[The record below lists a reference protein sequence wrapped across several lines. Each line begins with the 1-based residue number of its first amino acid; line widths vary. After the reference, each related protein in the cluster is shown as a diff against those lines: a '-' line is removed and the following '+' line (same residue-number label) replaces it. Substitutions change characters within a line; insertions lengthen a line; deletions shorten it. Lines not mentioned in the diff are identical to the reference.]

1 MRLST
6 LLCAGALSLA
16 ATCVHAA
23 VPAHYV
29 VFEMDAQG
37 RAEPVFYT
45 QVELG
50 DPQRDLRGRQPVERG
65 VERVEYRISRNGAKS
80 AQAYEAQVPQ
90 FLRAEFAADPD
101 PEHGDGRIELHRPVR
116 DPHRAFVVRVPLD
129 AADTIEFAGGAAKAA
144 QRIDLR
150 ELAIRAAQLP
160 LAAAARRALPLAA
173 PLPGEAAAS
182 AAKAANSGN
191 RLDIL
196 VLGDGYTSAEQ
207 TTFANHAAALKTAL
221 FNVSPYK
228 DYQNFVNWQTG
239 FVASSQSGADH
250 PPYQAGCTGTSC
262 CADTAARSDPRAGI
276 FVNTAL
282 DATFCTSQIHRL
294 LTTRSSKVMAAAAGF
309 PDWDKIL
316 VTVNDPVYGGAGGSF
331 ATISAHSSAALIAI
345 HEFGHSF
352 HGLADEYDTPYPGF
366 PACSDISGSARCE
379 PNVTNQTNASLVK
392 WRSWFTPGLPIP
404 TPAGTS
410 GTGLFQGARYL
421 SSGMYRPVDNTCLM
435 RALGT
440 SFCPVCRQEYVLK
453 LYRGGFGS
461 PAAGIDLIEP
471 GTEAPSPATAVNY
484 ARGSTQ
490 RFSAA
495 ILRPSIGTVALQWY
509 LDGVA
514 VSGAT
519 AASYDFRQDAATPAT
534 RTLEL
539 RATDQTA
546 FVKAAMAGNLLQ
558 HSRTWTIRVNAAKA
572 GAVSASASADA
583 DRVAVAP

>member
-1 MRLST
+1 MKPFA
-6 LLCAGALSLA
+6 LLCAAALSWA
-16 ATCVHAA
+16 AGGAAAA

-45 QVELG
+45 QVQLS
-50 DPQRDLRGRQPVERG
+50 DPQRDVRGKQPLERG
-65 VERVEYRISRNGAKS
+65 IERIEYRISHDGARN
-80 AQAYEAQVPQ
+80 AQVFEAQVPQ
-90 FLRAEFAADPD
+90 FLRAEFAAD

-116 DPHRAFVVRVPLD
+116 DPHRAFVVRVPLA
-129 AADTIEFAGGAAKAA
+129 AADAIELGGGAAKSV
-144 QRIDLR
+144 QRFDLR

-160 LAAAARRALPLAA
+160 LAAGARQALPLAA
-173 PLPGEAAAS
+173 PLASEAQAGAS
-182 AAKAANSGN
+182 KAANSGN

-207 TTFANHAAALKTAL
+207 ATFANHVATLKTAL

-228 DYQNFVNWQTG
+228 DYQNFVNWQAG

-262 CADTAARSDPRAGI
+262 CADTAARSDPRAGT

-331 ATISAHSSAALIAI
+331 ATISAHTSAALIAI

-352 HGLADEYDTPYPGF
+352 HGLADEYDSPYPGF
-366 PACSDISGSARCE
+366 PACSDLGGGAACE
-379 PNVTNQTNASLVK
+379 ANVTNQTNVSLVK
-392 WRSWFTPGLPIP
+392 WRNWFTPGLPIP
-404 TPAGTS
+404 TPAGTA

-461 PAAGIDLIEP
+461 PASGIDLIEP
-471 GTEAPSPATAVNY
+471 GTEAPSPAAAVAY
-484 ARGSTQ
+484 ARGTTK
-490 RFSAA
+490 RFSAT
-495 ILRPSIGTVALQWY
+495 LLQPSLGTIAVQWY

-514 VSGAT
+514 ISGAT

-539 RATDQTA
+539 RVNDQTA

-558 HSRTWTIRVNAAKA
+558 HSRSWTIRV
-572 GAVSASASADA
+572 GATKVA
-583 DRVAVAP
+583 DRVAAVPVAADRVAAAP

>member
-1 MRLST
+1 MKPST
-6 LLCAGALSLA
+6 LLRTAAVWLLASSCAY
-16 ATCVHAA
+16 AA

-37 RAEPVFYT
+37 RAEPVFYA
-45 QVELG
+45 QVRLS
-50 DPQRDLRGRQPVERG
+50 DPRRDRQGARQAERG
-65 VERVEYRISRNGAKS
+65 VQRIAYRASRNGAKS
-80 AQAYEAQVPQ
+80 AALYETQVPN
-90 FLRAEFAADPD
+90 FIRAEFAHD
-101 PEHGDGRIELHRPVR
+101 PEHGDGAIDAHPMVP

-129 AADTIEFAGGAAKAA
+129 EADEIELIGNGAAKSA

-150 ELAIRAAQLP
+150 ELAIRSSQLP
-160 LAAAARRALPLAA
+160 LAATAR
-173 PLPGEAAAS
+173 AS
-182 AAKAANSGN
+182 TPWSADAKADSQSAVVKAANSAN

-207 TTFANHAAALKTAL
+207 ATFNSNVAALKTAM

-228 DYQNFVNWQTG
+228 DYQSFVNWQPG

-262 CADTAARSDPRAGI
+262 CADTAARTDPRAGQ
-276 FVNTAL
+276 FVTTAL

-294 LTTRSSKVMAAAAGF
+294 LTARSSKVMAAAAGF

-331 ATISAHSSAALIAI
+331 AVISAHSSAALIAI

-352 HGLADEYDTPYPGF
+352 HGLADEYESAYPGY
-366 PACSDISGSARCE
+366 PACSDISGSALCE
-379 PNVTNQTNASLVK
+379 ANVTNQSNASLVK
-392 WRSWFTPGLPIP
+392 WRNWFTAGLPIP
-404 TPAGTS
+404 TPDGTA
-410 GTGLFQGARYL
+410 GTGLFEGARYK
-421 SSGMYRPVDNTCLM
+421 STGMYRPVDNSCLM

-440 SFCPVCRQEYVLK
+440 SFCPVCRQEYVRM

-471 GTEAPSPATAVNY
+471 GTESPSPAAAVAY
-484 ARGSTQ
+484 ARGSTK
-490 RFSAA
+490 RFAA
-495 ILRPSIGTVALQWY
+495 TVLRPSIGTVALQWY

-514 VSGAT
+514 ISGAT

-546 FVKAAMAGNLLQ
+546 FVKPAMAGGLLV
-558 HSRTWTIRVNAAKA
+558 HSRSWTIQVGAARK
-572 GAVSASASADA
+572 D
-583 DRVAVAP
+583 VAVID